1 MLATMPLPPPVA
13 AVFPDRA
20 YLREL
25 LRPWKLATF
34 AGSLAVLIY
43 GALTMGIGDWDVPV
57 TLIMGALTYAL
68 APWCVHL
75 VHRAWR
81 ARPQYWPWHVL
92 VSLALA
98 VFVVD
103 TVYMAYSRAVGNP
116 TDREGNFLAS
126 FPLFYL
132 AGVLWSWRGTVRELA
147 AAVRQALRGRPPS

>member
-1 MLATMPLPPPVA
+1 MPLPPALAVA
-13 AVFPDRA
+13 VPDRA

-57 TLIMGALTYAL
+57 TLIMGALTYTL
-68 APWCVHL
+68 APWCVL
-75 VHRAWR
+75 LIHRAWR
-81 ARPQYWPWHVL
+81 ERPRHWPWHVL
-92 VSLALA
+92 LSLALA

-132 AGVLWSWRGTVRELA
+132 AGVLWSWRGSVRELLR
-147 AAVRQALRGRPPS
+147 AVRGALRRPSSP

>member
-1 MLATMPLPPPVA
+1 MPLPVTHA
-13 AVFPDRA
+13 TALPDRA
-20 YLREL
+20 YAREL
-25 LRPWKLATF
+25 LRPWKLATL

-43 GALTMGIGDWDVPV
+43 GALTMDIGDWDVPV
-57 TLIMGALTYAL
+57 TLIMGLLTYAL
-68 APWCVHL
+68 APWCVLL

-81 ARPQYWPWHVL
+81 ARPRHWPWHVL
-92 VSLALA
+92 LSLALA

-132 AGVLWSWRGTVRELA
+132 AGVLWSWRGTVRELVV
-147 AAVRQALRGRPPS
+147 AVRKALQPKSPP

>member
-1 MLATMPLPPPVA
+1 MLAPMPLPA
-13 AVFPDRA
+13 AVVPDRA

-25 LRPWKLATF
+25 LRPWKPATF
-34 AGSLAVLIY
+34 AGSLAVLLY
-43 GALTMGIGDWDVPV
+43 GALTMDIGDWDVGV
-57 TLIMGALTYAL
+57 TLVMGALTYVL

-81 ARPQYWPWHVL
+81 SRPRHWPWHVL
-92 VSLALA
+92 LSLALA

-132 AGVLWSWRGTVRELA
+132 AGVLWSWRGSVREL
-147 AAVRQALRGRPPS
+147 VRALRDVRLRQPPP